1 MSFRNSFV
9 RFVCAFVSF
18 TVVPAVTMGAQQA
31 PVALPNTITTI
42 AGGGAATVA
51 GSPCP
56 TDPAL
61 TATDTLGDGCP
72 GTSAAFSA
80 DIRGGV
86 AVDPLGNVFL
96 MDSSNLVLHKIDVH
110 SGIMTVAA
118 GNGTVCAGKTDSNG
132 DGCPQANTKFS
143 NSGPRG
149 IASDPWGNIFVA
161 GYNNS
166 LVHILCNAVS
176 PLCPNTAGNHLVGYM
191 YAVAGCVTATGSAG
205 TAGNGADGGI
215 ATPTGTCS
223 TAVAELQQAR
233 GVGADKF
240 GNVYIGDTANLRY
253 RVVVGPASFNGVA
266 NPLAAAIALNP
277 TYSSVTAATAA
288 GKIYGILGAS
298 ATSPASG
305 SACFTGSTA
314 TALDALGDGCPYY
327 VTSTNT
333 NTSSVQGV
341 TADADGN
348 AIFIPANDGRLRVLY
363 LGGANMARLITLEN
377 PTVTT
382 PQVGYVYSIAG
393 GGATSVSS
401 TPKLASTVSIDSAT
415 YKIAV
420 APNGDIYVG
429 DNTSVLYFD
438 NATGY
443 IRKLFSSGTVCAA
456 KTDSIGDGCDAN
468 ASNFGGSSG
477 GSTVGLGVA
486 VDSMGNLFLSDTL
499 NIRVREVAATTLL
512 PTAVRSSSTQN
523 LLLHNTATSSAS
535 ALAASSEVS
544 VGTATCGSV
553 NGDGTVDCTVPVT
566 FTPSQP
572 GTRTAALA
580 TSGAASGTLA
590 LAGTGTGAALTM
602 DVASP
607 STTSFGSGL
616 QPAAVAVSG
625 TGNVYAADAKTG
637 KLVQVKSDGS
647 VVVLGSSVPTSP
659 ISLAVDSSEMLYAV
673 GTGSQTVSTMVL
685 SSAGTYTAG
694 SIAYTPPSTPAA
706 PRAVT
711 VDTNHTLYV
720 YDATNHAIYRI
731 PTAAIASTFPTQVGS
746 GYTTVTGLAL
756 DHGGNLFVADS
767 GAQTVFKIAA
777 NGTQTTLATG
787 ITPVAI
793 ATDAGGTVYVQDSA
807 SNSIFA
813 YPVSGPRTTVQT
825 GLTTPA
831 GVGVDGNGIV
841 YSADATK
848 GAIAAI
854 QRGSVAYDFGTS
866 TTATLAGT
874 VGNAGNTAATGF
886 AQTDSTDFAVVAGP
900 SNGCNLAST
909 TIARGTACTVSA
921 TFTPSGSGTGPASN
935 VVTLLPTASSVGAL
949 TLSGTKTG
957 TTVTTTTT
965 IGGQSPA
972 SPVYLPT
979 GTEVTFTVTVTPS
992 SGSAAGTVNV
1002 TLDGGTPVGYTLSS
1016 NAVSVPLSGLSAGS
1030 HTISA
1035 AYPSQGGIVGSS
1047 SSTTNFSIA
1056 QATTSV
1062 TWTPG
1067 TLVQPVS
1074 QAIGTTVL
1082 NATSNGVPGA
1092 FVYTATPSG
1101 GSAMA
1106 VDAATY
1112 LPIGSYSLAVTFTP
1126 TDAVDYSGSS
1136 ASVASYTVVKA
1147 TTTSAVGATSN
1158 LVAAD
1163 GSGNFTTL
1171 TAAVAALPATG
1182 GAIYLAPGTY
1192 TGQVTIPY
1200 PNVSLRGLGGDA
1212 TKVVIT
1218 AEAGATP
1225 TAQNGGKTGD
1235 EGSSTLNIAKTV
1247 VGSTTFTPNNFYAEN
1262 LTVNNT
1268 WNTDPNYNPSALLSS
1283 GGNCVANTSQLT
1295 NNAMYLAQTLCYP
1308 QALAVWT
1315 TSDKAVFNNVQLNSL
1330 QDTLYAGSQGS
1341 GIPARQYFW
1350 KGYISGDIDYVF
1362 GDAAAVFDQTLFYT
1376 AWHATTAGGGTET
1389 IMAQNKSVA
1398 TGSPNDYLSGYV
1410 LNSATLTS
1418 QSTGMNNLYLG
1429 RPYGQ
1434 FSTSI
1439 LLNTKIDQVNPLGWL
1454 EFTGLTNLPTS
1465 TYAEYNSIPYTDA
1478 QGNSGAGVGG
1488 PRETSSIA
1496 PQTLTAAQAAKYAP
1510 VAFLGTPVG
1519 GDSWNPTA
1527 TLASQSNAFVLNAAT
1542 TVQQGTSVTL
1552 LYRPQTPGA
1561 GLIPTGTYTI
1571 SDNGTQLTTGTLDAT
1586 GSAYYTTT
1594 SLPSGA
1600 NNLTVTYS
1608 GDSNFLASSSSSPFV
1623 LTVTPSAKLTPAVGI
1638 TSTANPVYGN
1648 AVTVSVA
1655 VSGTGAAPS
1664 GSVSLSVDS
1673 GTPINANIVSG
1684 VATFTLNGLN
1694 AGTHGLSA
1702 VYGGDTNYSTANA
1715 TGSVVVAKAPLTVTA
1730 NSFSIAYGQA
1740 DPAYTVTYG
1749 TFAGSD
1755 TATSALTGT
1764 PSLSTNPAAPSRP
1777 GTYTIT
1783 AAQGTLAAANYSF
1796 TFVNGTLT
1804 IASPPVA
1811 PAVATGDTRTVTEP
1825 SFPAVCTTLTAALK
1839 SVNDDI
1845 PSSVDANNSNPDGA
1859 RIQTALNACTSGQAV
1874 ELSAGS
1880 TGNNAFLSGPI
1891 NMPSNVTLLV
1901 DPGVTLFGSRNAQD
1915 YDTIPGTHTC
1925 GTVNN
1930 NSATSSCLPLI
1941 NINSV
1946 SNVGI
1951 MGYGKIDGR
1960 GQDVVLNAFPAS
1972 YVGQTWWGLATIANS
1987 GGSQQNPRMIQMNG
2001 ATNVTFYKITLKNAT
2016 MFHISTTGHGVTGM
2030 TAWDIKIVTPTS
2042 ARNTDGIDPGN
2053 AQNVTVTRSYV
2064 SDGDDNVA
2072 VGASGTIPSQNIS
2085 ITNNHFYAG
2094 HGESI
2099 GSYTSAGVN
2108 NVLYDGNML
2117 SGNASTDS
2125 NSTGIRIKS
2134 ANDRGGVVTNI
2145 QYSNSCFQNHK
2156 SLIQFTPLYN
2166 TNTGTLTP
2174 NFNNL
2179 LLQNLTFLTE
2189 GTVQLTGA
2197 SNNGTV
2203 YPLTVGFDNVNF
2215 ATLQTSDLNTAPTNT
2230 VVTLGPGQVS
2240 TNFVNAI
2247 KSFAG
2252 SNGVVVTD
2260 NRTVPTLLA
2269 PVCSFTN
2276 IAPEL
2281 TGPKGA
2287 TQTIVAGQSATAI
2300 VILTPTVASTTYP
2313 YPTGTVTLTDE
2324 TGNKTVA
2331 TLAGTGDTIQVP
2343 LPGLAVGTHTITA
2356 SYSGDSVYVP
2366 TVNGAPYVSFG
2377 SYTVVVNAGTAAS
2390 TTTTLQGVPATAVFG
2405 TPFTGTATV
2414 TGATDGTVQF
2424 LVNGAVYASAPVA
2437 GGTAQGTFNLP
2448 VGTYTI
2454 LAQYTG
2460 GTGTGAS
2467 SSTPVSVTVGPAAT
2481 STALTASTTST
2492 TVGVQVKLTATV
2504 TSTAGVPTGNVTYF
2518 ASVNGGTSNSVGTA
2532 TLNNG
2537 VANLSVNLPLGS
2549 DTVTA
2554 TYNKSGS
2561 FDTSSSSSLAITV
2574 NPPPVLPLPANPL
2587 ALPYTVST
2595 VAGGAAANCA
2605 GATDSFGNGCPAT
2618 QIILNGSSLDLRA
2631 VVADPFGNLYFTDAN
2646 ASQVRRIS
2654 PSGIVTL
2661 FAGYVSGT
2669 ACLPTA
2675 TTPCTPTLVKLN
2687 KPRGVFADPSGNV
2700 FIAGYSDNK
2709 VYEVKVTD
2717 GMLYLIGGNGSRP
2730 TDPTQNVGDG
2740 SPATQATINQ
2750 PRSVAADAYGNVY
2763 VADTADNRI
2772 RQIDASGNIQT
2783 VVGTGVSSSTGD
2795 NGVATAATVS
2805 NPQGVLVDASSNLY
2819 IADSSRVRVVCNT
2832 CVSGSALYNLLVK
2845 LGVTTPTNG
2854 NIYTVAGTG
2863 SGTYNYTA
2871 PALANT
2877 VAVTPQKL
2885 AMDPSGNLYI
2895 SDGNGVAWFVDSR
2908 TGYIR
2913 LIAGKGTSCNSSSIG
2928 DGCPGSQASFGT
2940 GAGGGFGVGVD
2951 LQGNAYVSDTLNGRI
2966 RKISNNLAFP
2976 TSAAGTS
2983 TTQTVVLHM
2992 IAGDTLGT
3000 TTLPLT
3006 SRDYSLGTAAC
3017 TVNADTTQD
3026 CTVAATFTPAAA
3038 GVRTA
3043 ALNVTTAGNNTAA
3056 VALTGAGTGAGAT
3069 LDPAGTQAIGTGIT
3083 PAAIAIDG
3091 QGNIFVADSAGKK
3104 LLRFAAGASG
3114 KSAASTTLATLNNPV
3129 ALAVDARGYAYV
3141 ADSNGS
3147 VTQVSPAGTTVA
3159 FGAFTAPAGLATD
3172 SLNNVYVADSSNAA
3186 IYEVSPNGAA
3196 QRTVIGSGLASPR
3209 NLAIDAG
3216 GSLYVADSGN
3226 VFKYSLPSTVQ
3237 TTLSSV
3243 VTHIGGMAVDPAGN
3257 LILGDTAANAI
3268 EAVPFSVNT
3277 APFVVTTNALP
3288 GVVALDGAGN
3298 VYTGSNGSV
3307 LELLRTQAAGAFPN
3321 ATSPAQTFTL
3331 LSTGNQPL
3339 TLTSVTQTD
3348 STDYSLV
3355 AASSG
3360 DCSVTGNNPSAVVV
3374 GGGCTLT
3381 ASFTPTAL
3389 TNTTDVATFN
3399 GTIASTSLATPANLL
3414 QLTLTGMNAPT
3425 VDSLTLSAPTPAA
3438 PVLGQTV
3445 SLTATLSAPAGTP
3458 AGSVTF
3464 TVDGTAQAPVTVAGG
3479 TASISLASLK
3489 AGSHTVGASFTSTN
3503 GFNASTASPVTF
3515 TVLAAPSLAI
3525 SVSPAIA
3532 SSGNVLQGT
3541 NQTFTATL
3549 SNANTPTGTVSFFD
3563 GSTLLKSGVA
3573 LSSGVATYATTALG
3587 VGVHSITAQFVGDA
3601 LNASAKS
3608 SAIGFNTLIAASVGF
3623 TPTTTNLSFQLG
3635 AGQSVVTPL
3644 IYTPNAGYAG
3654 TITFSCSGQPATVTC
3669 SFSPA
3674 SLTFTAASTAT
3685 QYTQFTLTSTAT
3697 HSLLNRPADGRSTLY
3712 LALLLPGMLGMWG
3725 LRKRSRLVRCLTLA
3739 IVLSGWVFTMAGCGG
3754 SSGGS
3759 SGSGPAVFN
3768 VVATDGTNFVRTTV
3782 TLTTN

>member
-1 MSFRNSFV
+1 MSFRNTFA
-9 RFVCAFVSF
+9 RFVCALIAF
-18 TVVPAVTMGAQQA
+18 TVVPALAIEAQQA
-31 PVALPNTITTI
+31 PLALPNTITTL
-42 AGGGAATVA
+42 AGGGAAIAA
-51 GSPCP
+51 GAPCP
-56 TDPAL
+56 TDPTL

-72 GTSAAFSA
+72 GASAIFGA
-80 DIRGGV
+80 DLRGGLT
-86 AVDPLGNVFL
+86 VDPLGNVFV
-96 MDSSNLVLHKIDVH
+96 MDTSNSVVRKIDVH
-110 SGIMTVAA
+110 SGIVTLAA
-118 GNGTVCAGKTDSNG
+118 GNGTACAAKTDSNG
-132 DGCPQANTKFS
+132 DGCPLANTKFS
-143 NSGPRG
+143 SMPRG
-149 IASDPWGNIFVA
+149 IGSDPWGNIFVA
-161 GYNNS
+161 GYNNN
-166 LVHILCNAVS
+166 LIHILCNAVS
-176 PLCPNTAGNHLVGYM
+176 PLCPNTTGNHLVGYM
-191 YAVAGCVTATGSAG
+191 YLVAGCVTGTGSAG
-205 TAGNGADGGI
+205 TGGNGADGGT

-223 TAVAELQQAR
+223 ASVGEINQAR
-233 GVGADKF
+233 GVSADKF
-240 GNVYIGDTANLRY
+240 GNVYIGDTANSRY
-253 RVVVGPASFNGVA
+253 RVVVGPVSFNGVA

-277 TYSSVTAATAA
+277 AYSSVTAATAA
-288 GKIYGILGAS
+288 GKIYGILGGY
-298 ATSPASG
+298 TSPAAAA
-305 SACFTGSTA
+305 ACFTGSAA
-314 TALDALGDGCPYY
+314 TAADALGDGCPYY
-327 VTSTNT
+327 VTSTNAS
-333 NTSSVQGV
+333 TSSAQGV
-341 TADADGN
+341 AVDSDGD
-348 AIFIPANDGRLRVLY
+348 AIFMPSGDGRLRVLY
-363 LGGANMARLITLEN
+363 MGGTNMAKLITIEN
-377 PTVTT
+377 PTITT
-382 PQVGYVYSIAG
+382 PVVGYVYSIAG
-393 GGATSVSS
+393 GGTT
-401 TPKLASTVSIDSAT
+401 TPVAAPTIGNKASLDSNT
-415 YKIAV
+415 FKVTV
-420 APNGDIYVG
+420 APNGDIYIG
-429 DNTSVLYFD
+429 DTNGSLPASVLYFD
-438 NATGY
+438 SATGY
-443 IRKLFSSGTVCAA
+443 IRKLFAAGTNCAA
-456 KTDSIGDGCDAN
+456 ATDSFGDGCPASSSTFTTAN
-468 ASNFGGSSG
+468 GM
-477 GSTVGLGVA
+477 GLGL
-486 VDSMGNLFLSDTL
+486 DSMGNLFFGDVG
-499 NIRVREVAATTLL
+499 NARIREVAATALL
-512 PTAVRSSSTQN
+512 PTSVHGSSTQN

-535 ALAASSEVS
+535 GLAASSEVS
-544 VGTATCGSV
+544 LGTATCGSV

-566 FTPSQP
+566 FAPSQP

-607 STTSFGSGL
+607 TTTGFGSGL

-625 TGNVYAADAKTG
+625 TGNVYAADTKTS

-647 VVVLGSSVPTSP
+647 VIALGTSVPTSP
-659 ISLAVDSSEMLYAV
+659 ISLAVDSSETLYAV
-673 GTGSQTVSTMVL
+673 GTGSQTVSTLVL
-685 SSAGTYTAG
+685 GANGAYTAG
-694 SIAYTPPSTPAA
+694 SIAYTPPTAPAA
-706 PRAVT
+706 PRAVA

-720 YDATNHAIYRI
+720 YDATNQAIYRI
-731 PTAAIASTFPTQVGS
+731 PTSVIGSTFPTQVGS
-746 GYTTVTGLAL
+746 GYTTVSGLAL
-756 DHGGNLFVADS
+756 DHSGNLFVADK
-767 GAQTVFKIAA
+767 GANTVFKIAA

-807 SNSIFA
+807 SNSVFA

-825 GLTTPA
+825 GLVTPA
-831 GVGVDGNGIV
+831 GVAVDGNGVV
-841 YSADATK
+841 YSADATQ

-874 VGNAGNTAATGF
+874 LGNAGNTAATGF
-886 AQTDSTDFAVVAGP
+886 AQTDSTDFAVAAGP
-900 SNGCNLAST
+900 SNGCNLAVTS
-909 TIARGTACTVSA
+909 IARGTACTVNA
-921 TFTPSGSGTGPASN
+921 TFTPSGSGAGAVSS
-935 VVTLLPTASSVGAL
+935 VVTLLPAATSVGAL

-957 TTVTTTTT
+957 TAVTTTTT
-965 IGGQSPA
+965 VSAPTPA
-972 SPVYLPT
+972 SPVYLAT

-992 SGSAAGTVNV
+992 TGSATGTVNV
-1002 TLDGGTPVGYTLSS
+1002 ILDGGTPVGYTLTNNS
-1016 NAVSVPLSGLSAGS
+1016 ATVTLTGLSAGS

-1035 AYPSQGGIVGSS
+1035 AYPSQAGIVGSS
-1047 SSTTNFSIA
+1047 SSTANFSIA

-1067 TLVQPVS
+1067 TILQPVS

-1147 TTTSAVGATSN
+1147 ATTSAVGATPN

-1163 GSGNFTTL
+1163 GSGNYTTL
-1171 TAAVAALPATG
+1171 SAAVAALPATG
-1182 GAIYLAPGTY
+1182 GTIYLAPGTY

-1212 TKVVIT
+1212 TKIIIT

-1247 VGSTTFTPNNFYAEN
+1247 VGSTTYIPNNFYAEN

-1268 WNTDPNYNPSALLSS
+1268 WNTDPNYNPSALVSS

-1295 NNAMYLAQTLCYP
+1295 NNALYLAQTLCYP

-1330 QDTLYAGSQGS
+1330 QDTIYAGSQGS

-1362 GDAAAVFDQTLFYT
+1362 GDAAAVFDQTLFFT

-1389 IMAQNKSVA
+1389 IMAQNKSAA

-1418 QSTGMNNLYLG
+1418 QSSGMNGLYLG

-1454 EFTGLTNLPTS
+1454 EFSGQTNLPTS

-1478 QGNSGAGVGG
+1478 QGNSGAGVTGT
-1488 PRETSSIA
+1488 RETTSIA
-1496 PQTLTAAQAAKYAP
+1496 PQVFNAAQAAKYAP
-1510 VAFLGTPVG
+1510 VAFLGTPVN
-1519 GDSWNPTA
+1519 GDSWNPTT
-1527 TLASQSNAFVLNAAT
+1527 TLAAQSNAFVLTGPT
-1542 TVQQGTSVTL
+1542 TIQQGTSVTL

-1561 GLIPTGTYTI
+1561 GILPTGTYSI
-1571 SDNGTQLTTGTLDAT
+1571 SDNGNVLTSGTLDAT
-1586 GSAYYTTT
+1586 GSAYFTTT
-1594 SLPSGA
+1594 ALPSGA

-1608 GDSNFLASSSSSPFV
+1608 GDGNFQASSSSTPYV
-1623 LTVTPSAKLTPAVGI
+1623 LTVTPSAKLTPTVMV
-1638 TSTANPVYGN
+1638 TAPANAVYGN
-1648 AVTVSVA
+1648 SVTVSVA
-1655 VSGTGAAPS
+1655 VSGTGSAPT
-1664 GSVSLSVDS
+1664 GSVSLSVDA
-1673 GTPINANIVSG
+1673 GTPINANIVGG
-1684 VATFTLNGLN
+1684 VATFTLTGLG

-1702 VYGGDTNYSTANA
+1702 VYGGDSNYSTANG
-1715 TGSVVVAKAPLTVTA
+1715 TGSVSLAKAPLTVTA
-1730 NSFSIAYGQA
+1730 ASFSIAYGQA
-1740 DPAYTVTYG
+1740 DPTY
-1749 TFAGSD
+1749 TFAFGAFVNGDNS
-1755 TATSALTGT
+1755 SAVTGAPT
-1764 PSLSTNPAAPSRP
+1764 LSTTPATPTNP

-1783 AAQGTLAAANYSF
+1783 VAQGTLAAANYSF

-1804 IASPPVA
+1804 IAAPPTA
-1811 PAVATGDTRTVTEP
+1811 TAVATGDSRTVTEP

-1845 PSSVDANNSNPDGA
+1845 PSSVDATVTNPDGA
-1859 RIQTALNACTSGQAV
+1859 RIQAALNACTSGQAV
-1874 ELSAGS
+1874 ELSADS

-1915 YDTIPGTHTC
+1915 YDTVPGTHTC

-1930 NSATSSCLPLI
+1930 NSATSSCQPLI

-1951 MGYGKIDGR
+1951 MGFGKIDGR

-1972 YVGQTWWGLATIANS
+1972 FVGQTWWGLATIANS

-2030 TAWDIKIVTPTS
+2030 TIWDIKIVTPTS

-2085 ITNNHFYAG
+2085 IINNHFYAG

-2125 NSTGIRIKS
+2125 NSTGLRIKS
-2134 ANDRGGVVTNI
+2134 ANDRGGVVSNI

-2197 SNNGTV
+2197 SNNGTI
-2203 YPLTVGFDNVNF
+2203 YPLTVGFDNVSF
-2215 ATLQTSDLNTAPTNT
+2215 ATLQTSDLNAAPSNT

-2252 SNGVVVTD
+2252 NNGVVVND
-2260 NRTVPTLLA
+2260 NRTVPSLLP

-2281 TGPKGA
+2281 TGPKGT
-2287 TQTIVAGQSATAI
+2287 TQTITAGQSATAV
-2300 VILTPTVASTTYP
+2300 VILTPTVASSTFP

-2324 TGNKTVA
+2324 TGNKTTA
-2331 TLAGTGDTIQVP
+2331 TLAGTSDTVQVP

-2366 TVNGAPYVSFG
+2366 TVGGTPYVTFG
-2377 SYTVVVNAGTAAS
+2377 NYTVVVNAGTAAS
-2390 TTTTLQGVPATAVFG
+2390 TTTTLQGVPATATFG
-2405 TPFTGTATV
+2405 SPFTATATV
-2414 TGATDGTVQF
+2414 AGATDGTVQF
-2424 LVNGAVYASAPVA
+2424 LVNGAVYASVSVA

-2448 VGTYTI
+2448 VGTYSV

-2467 SSTPVSVTVGPAAT
+2467 SSAPVSVTVGPAAT
-2481 STALTASTTST
+2481 TTALTASTTST

-2504 TSTAGVPTGNVTYF
+2504 TSTAGVPTGTVTYS
-2518 ASVNGGTSNSVGTA
+2518 ATSNGGASNTVGTA
-2532 TLNNG
+2532 SLSNG

-2554 TYNKSGS
+2554 TYNASGS
-2561 FDTSSSSSLAITV
+2561 FAGSSSTAVAITV
-2574 NPPPVLPLPANPL
+2574 NPPPVLPLPSNPL

-2595 VAGGAAANCA
+2595 VAGGAASNCA
-2605 GATDSFGNGCPAT
+2605 GATDSAGNGCPAT
-2618 QIILNGSSLDLRA
+2618 QIILNGSSLDLRS

-2654 PSGIVTL
+2654 TSGIVTL

-2687 KPRGVFADPSGNV
+2687 KPRGVFADPSGNI

-2717 GMLYLIGGNGSRP
+2717 GLLYLIGGNGSRP
-2730 TDPTQNVGDG
+2730 TDPTTNVGDG
-2740 SPATQATINQ
+2740 LPATQATINQ

-2795 NGVATAATVS
+2795 NGVASAATVS
-2805 NPQGVLVDASSNLY
+2805 NPQGVLVDTSSNLY

-2845 LGVTTPTNG
+2845 LGVATPTNG
-2854 NIYTVAGTG
+2854 NIYTIAGTG

-2885 AMDPSGNLYI
+2885 AMDASSNLYI
-2895 SDGNGVAWFVDSR
+2895 SDGGGVIWFVDSR
-2908 TGYIR
+2908 TGFIR
-2913 LIAGKGTSCNSSSIG
+2913 LIAGKGTSCNASSIG

-2976 TSAAGTS
+2976 TSATGVS
-2983 TTQTVVLHM
+2983 TTQTLVLHM
-2992 IAGDTLGT
+2992 IAGDTLANT
-3000 TTLPLT
+3000 TIPLT
-3006 SRDYSLGTAAC
+3006 SHDYTLGTAAC

-3038 GVRTA
+3038 GARTA
-3043 ALNVTTAGNNTAA
+3043 ALNFTTVGNNNAA
-3056 VALTGAGTGAGAT
+3056 LALTGAGTGTGAT
-3069 LDPAGTQAIGTGIT
+3069 LDPAGTQLIGTGIT
-3083 PAAIAIDG
+3083 PAAIAVDG
-3091 QGNIFVADSAGKK
+3091 QSNIFVADSAGKK

-3114 KSAASTTLATLNNPV
+3114 TAATSTTLATLNNPV

-3147 VTQVSPAGTTVA
+3147 VTQVSPAGASVA
-3159 FGAFTAPAGLATD
+3159 FGTFTAPAGLVTD
-3172 SLNNVYVADSSNAA
+3172 SLNNLYVADSTNAA

-3196 QRTVIGSGLASPR
+3196 QHTVVSTGLTSPR
-3209 NLAIDAG
+3209 GLAIDASG
-3216 GSLYVADSGN
+3216 NLYVADSGN
-3226 VFKYSLPSTVQ
+3226 IFKYSPPSTVQ

-3243 VTHIGGMAVDPAGN
+3243 VTHIGGFAVDPAGN

-3268 EAVPFSVNT
+3268 EAVPASPNT

-3288 GVVALDGAGN
+3288 GVVAMDGAGN

-3307 LELLRTQAAGAFPN
+3307 LELLRTQGAWTFPN
-3321 ATSPAQTFTL
+3321 ASSAPQTFTL

-3339 TLTSVTQTD
+3339 ALTSVTQTD
-3348 STDYSLV
+3348 TTDYSLV
-3355 AASSG
+3355 AASSA
-3360 DCSVTGNNPSAVVV
+3360 DCTVTGNNPSAVVV
-3374 GGGCTLT
+3374 GGGCSLT
-3381 ASFTPTAL
+3381 ATYTPTAQ

-3399 GTIASTSLATPANLL
+3399 GSIANTSLATPANAL

-3425 VDSLTLSAPTPAA
+3425 ADSLSLAGPTPAA
-3438 PVLGQTV
+3438 PTVGQAV
-3445 SLTATLSAPAGTP
+3445 SFTATVAAPAGTP

-3464 TVDGTAQAPVTVAGG
+3464 TVDGTAQTPVTVASG
-3479 TASISLASLK
+3479 TASISLTTLT
-3489 AGSHTVGASFTSTN
+3489 AGSHTVGASFASTN
-3503 GFNASTASPVTF
+3503 GFAASSATAVTF
-3515 TVLAAPSLAI
+3515 TVQATPGLTLTVA
-3525 SVSPAIA
+3525 PAIP
-3532 SSGNVLQGT
+3532 SNGNVLQGT
-3541 NQTFTATL
+3541 SQTFTATL
-3549 SNANTPTGTVSFFD
+3549 TNGSNPTGTISFLD
-3563 GSTLLKSGVA
+3563 GTTVLKSGVA
-3573 LSSGVATYATTALG
+3573 ISGGVATYTTSTLA
-3587 VGVHSITAQFVGDA
+3587 VGAHSITAKFTGD
-3601 LNASAKS
+3601 LINVAKTS
-3608 SAIGFNTLIAASVGF
+3608 SALTFTTLIASSAGI
-3623 TPTTTNLSFQLG
+3623 TPTTSNLTVTLS
-3635 AGQSVVTPL
+3635 AGGTATATL
-3644 IYTPNAGYAG
+3644 TYTPNPGYAG
-3654 TITFSCSGQPATVTC
+3654 TLTFACTGAPATVTC
-3669 SFSPA
+3669 SFAPP
-3674 SLTFTAASTAT
+3674 SLTFTAASSAPQSTT
-3685 QYTQFTLTSTAT
+3685 VTFTSTAT
-3697 HSLLNRPADGRSTLY
+3697 HSLLTRPGDGRNTLY
-3712 LALLLPGMLGMWG
+3712 LALLLPGLFGMWK
-3725 LRKRSRLVRCLTLA
+3725 LRKRNRLARCLALA
-3739 IVLSGWVFTMAGCGG
+3739 VVLSGWVFTMAGCGG
-3754 SSGGS
+3754 SGGS
-3759 SGSGPAVFN
+3759 TTTPSATFAI
-3768 VVATDGTNFVRTTV
+3768 VASDGTNN
-3782 TLTTN
+3782 LTTLVTVVSK